1 MSVRYVGVQWNR
13 FKLVYDALILLSI
26 GGFIW
31 LFEHAVRAQLA
42 GNDQI
47 SEPVRNMRAFGSAA
61 FLLLSAILCIGPL
74 ARLNKRFVPLL
85 YNRRHLGVMMCGIA
99 IVHAQHVL
107 GHYHAYSN
115 VPKLVSLFSFDAA
128 ITRASIPFQIAGAL
142 ALGILMLMAA
152 TSHDF
157 WQRFLGAKLWKSL
170 HMSVY
175 LAYALVVIHVG
186 FGALQIETHPLFSG
200 LIIGSVALVCG
211 LHLAAARVSSAPDRK
226 TPVWVEIAGT
236 RYLDAGAALELPRD
250 RATPLCV
257 PGAERIAVIRHND
270 QFSAIHGVCA
280 HQGGPLYEGK
290 VIDGCLTCPW
300 HGWQYRPEDG
310 CAPAPFTERVITY
323 QIRLKGGR
331 VLVDPRPL
339 PPGTQVTPARLEQ
352 EDGHESAA

>member
-13 FKLVYDALILLSI
+13 FKLVYDASILLAI
-26 GGFIW
+26 GAFVG
-31 LFEHAVRAQLA
+31 LFEQAVRAQLA

-61 FLLLSAILCIGPL
+61 FLLLTAILCIGPL

-85 YNRRHLGVMMCGIA
+85 YNRRHLGVIMCGIA

-115 VPKLVSLFSFDAA
+115 VPKLVSLLSYDTAF
-128 ITRASIPFQIAGAL
+128 TRASIPFQIAGAL

-157 WQRFLGAKLWKSL
+157 WQRFLGAKAWKGL

-175 LAYALVVIHVG
+175 LAYALVVVHVG
-186 FGALQIETHPLFSG
+186 FGALQIETHPLFTG
-200 LIIGSVALVCG
+200 LILASVALVCG
-211 LHLAAARVSSAPDRK
+211 LHLAAARVSAAPDRAA
-226 TPVWVEIAGT
+226 PVWVELAGT
-236 RYLDAGAALELPRD
+236 RYLDAGAARELPED
-250 RATPLCV
+250 RATALHV
-257 PGAERIAVIRHND
+257 PGAERIAVIRNKD
-270 QFSAIHGVCA
+270 RFSAIHGVCA

-310 CAPAPFTERVITY
+310 CAPPPFVERVVTY
-323 QIRLKGGR
+323 PIRVKDGR

-339 PPGTQVTPARLEQ
+339 PAGTKVTPASLQQ
-352 EDGHESAA
+352 ENEHDSAA

>member
-13 FKLVYDALILLSI
+13 FKLTYDALILFGI
-26 GGFIW
+26 AGFIW

-42 GNDQI
+42 ANDQI
-47 SEPVRNMRAFGSAA
+47 SEPVRNMRAFGCAA
-61 FLLLSAILCIGPL
+61 FLLLSTILCIGPL
-74 ARLNKRFVPLL
+74 ARLDRRFVPLL
-85 YNRRHLGVMMCGIA
+85 YNRRHLGVAMCGVA

-157 WQRFLGAKLWKSL
+157 WQRFLGATAWKSL

-186 FGALQIETHPLFSG
+186 FGALQIETHPLFTG
-200 LIIGSVALVCG
+200 LFIGSVALVCG
-211 LHLAAARVSSAPDRK
+211 LHVAAARASAAPDRK
-226 TPVWVEIAGT
+226 APVWVELGGT
-236 RYLDAGAALELPRD
+236 RYLDAGAARELPED
-250 RATPLCV
+250 RATALVV
-257 PGAERIAVIRHND
+257 PGAERIAIVRNKD

-310 CAPAPFTERVITY
+310 CAPPPFTERVVTY
-323 QIRLKGGR
+323 PIRVKDGR

-339 PPGTQVTPARLEQ
+339 PAGTKVAPATLRQ
-352 EDGHESAA
+352 ENDHESAA

>member
-1 MSVRYVGVQWNR
+1 MSIRYVAVQWNR
-13 FKLVYDALILLSI
+13 FKLIYDAAVLLAL
-26 GGFIW
+26 GAFIA
-31 LFEHAVRAQLA
+31 LFEYAVRAQLA
-42 GNDQI
+42 GDDQI
-47 SEPVRNMRAFGSAA
+47 SEPVRSMRAFGSAA

-99 IVHAQHVL
+99 LVHAQTVL

-115 VPKLVSLFSFDAA
+115 VPKLVSLFRFDAA
-128 ITRASIPFQIAGAL
+128 ITPSSLPFQIAGAL

-157 WQRFLGAKLWKSL
+157 WQRFLGAKLWKGL

-175 LAYALVVIHVG
+175 LAYALAVIHVG
-186 FGALQIETHPLFSG
+186 FGALQIETHPLFTG
-200 LIIGSVALVCG
+200 LILGSVAAVCG
-211 LHLAAARVSSAPDRK
+211 LHLAAARVSAAPDRRA
-226 TPVWVEIAGT
+226 PVWVEIAGT
-236 RYLDAGAALELPRD
+236 RYLDAGAARELPQD

-257 PGAERIAVIRHND
+257 PGAERIAVIRHKH

-310 CAPAPFTERVITY
+310 CAPPPFVERLITY
-323 QIRLKGGR
+323 PIRVQDGR

-339 PPGTQVTPARLEQ
+339 PAGTKVTPAVLE
-352 EDGHESAA
+352 EENTHDSAA